1 LIFILRIVALEIRI
15 AFRTSTRLSLRQTI
29 EAAWTVISAAAAIAT
44 PMSAY
49 ERTKESFTPSPTNMT
64 ISPFA

>member
-1 LIFILRIVALEIRI
+1 LILILRIVAFEIRI
-15 AFRTSTRLSLRQTI
+15 AFSTSTRLSLRQTI
-29 EAAWTVISAAAAIAT
+29 DAAWTVISAAAEIAT

-49 ERTKESFTPSPTNMT
+49 ERTNESFTPSPTNIT